1 MDDTNKNHENFAL
14 DVIRFLQKWGLWR
27 DVCIY
32 TGGKAYRYDDDSSSS
47 YKTIPNVKY
56 EEGVDP
62 EDYMK
67 GLTPSDCE
75 DYCSWESLAN
85 PEHIFDM
92 TYEGP
97 LHMLLSYDEYEPVR
111 DEISDG
117 GWSFIWEHTDLIEE
131 YIVDNYDVSSPDEL
145 ARQMWYNIFDN
156 PELNYWDPMN
166 FDTWE
171 EYVELEY
178 SDYEG
183 DNAISLHFDTY
194 EEYCAARDLGMD
206 GYISA
211 HWTEVQTVWDK
222 MVEEAKT
229 NITQNDG
236 HIPINGHIYEEF
248 SRLFDNYGLWF
259 EFCFKWSLT
268 CYKRK

>member
-1 MDDTNKNHENFAL
+1 MDDTNKNLENLAL

-32 TGGKAYRYDDDSSSS
+32 TGGKAYRYDEDSSSS

-67 GLTPSDCE
+67 GFTPSDCE
-75 DYCSWESLAN
+75 DYCSWESLA
-85 PEHIFDM
+85 
-92 TYEGP
+92 
-97 LHMLLSYDEYEPVR
+97 
-111 DEISDG
+111 
-117 GWSFIWEHTDLIEE
+117 
-131 YIVDNYDVSSPDEL
+131 
-145 ARQMWYNIFDN
+145 N

-259 EFCFKWSLT
+259 DFCFKWSLT